1 MPRIKS
7 LLSSCRLGTVKH
19 AHKCKGNARHRL
31 VQGDKRLEIRS
42 SRSRNWHYYCL
53 DCANS
58 IVARDTD
65 KLVVLAKSLRGG
77 TS

>member
-31 VQGDKRLEIRS
+31 AQDDKRLEIRS
-42 SRSRNWHYYCL
+42 GRNWHYYCL

-65 KLVVLAKSLRGG
+65 KLDVLAKSLRGE